1 MAVVFVVDLKGC
13 SQHKHIFISS
23 LDFLLIMSYLQ
34 EFEIDSYNSVVLG
47 GSSHLI
53 NTSSPSSGLTY
64 RWEFGSSANQ
74 SVTKYPLYTFYNY
87 GIIDTTVQV
96 KLVITAGGSGCSDSI
111 TKQIIIKPLPR
122 PNFNLSDS
130 VLCYPN
136 MLTVNNIS
144 ANPKQPRT
152 VFDEDQLTELAL
164 SIKEVGLLQPPVVRS
179 IGNGKYQLIMG
190 ERRFRAAKLAGLKS
204 IPVIIRQ
211 TNDDQLL
218 REALVENIHR
228 SQLNPLEEGAA
239 YQQLLN
245 DFGYTHDE
253 LAIKLSK
260 SRPVITNTMRLLN
273 LPPAVQRRV
282 AAGVISAG
290 HARALLSLTDEK
302 EIENLANRIVA
313 EGLTVRAVEEI
324 VASGVASVKTAGIK
338 KGKLIAP
345 KLAQISAD
353 LSDRL
358 DTRVRVELGRKKGKI
373 VIEFATVEDLERINK
388 LIK

>member
-1 MAVVFVVDLKGC
+1 MSTRKGGLGRGLDALIPTSVMPTEIKTQSGVVTANRD
-13 SQHKHIFISS
+13 
-23 LDFLLIMSYLQ
+23 
-34 EFEIDSYNSVVLG
+34 EID
-47 GSSHLI
+47 
-53 NTSSPSSGLTY
+53 
-64 RWEFGSSANQ
+64 
-74 SVTKYPLYTFYNY
+74 
-87 GIIDTTVQV
+87 
-96 KLVITAGGSGCSDSI
+96 
-111 TKQIIIKPLPR
+111 
-122 PNFNLSDS
+122 
-130 VLCYPN
+130 
-136 MLTVNNIS
+136 VNNIS

-211 TNDDQLL
+211 TSDDQLL
-218 REALVENIHR
+218 REALIENIHR

-245 DFGYTHDE
+245 DFSYTHDE
-253 LAIKLSK
+253 LAAKLSK
-260 SRPVITNTMRLLN
+260 SRPAITNTMRLLN
-273 LPPAVQRRV
+273 LPPSVQRKV

-324 VASGVASVKTAGIK
+324 VATGGAKVKGGSVRSGKI
-338 KGKLIAP
+338 LAP
-345 KLAQISAD
+345 KLKEISEQ
-353 LSDRL
+353 LSDHL
-358 DTRVRVELGRKKGKI
+358 DTRVNVELGKQKGKI
-373 VIEFATVEDLERINK
+373 VIEFATIEDLERISKVITN
-388 LIK
+388 

>member
-1 MAVVFVVDLKGC
+1 MSTRKGGLGRG
-13 SQHKHIFISS
+13 
-23 LDFLLIMSYLQ
+23 LDALIPTSVMPTEIKTQSGVLTANRD
-34 EFEIDSYNSVVLG
+34 EID
-47 GSSHLI
+47 
-53 NTSSPSSGLTY
+53 
-64 RWEFGSSANQ
+64 
-74 SVTKYPLYTFYNY
+74 
-87 GIIDTTVQV
+87 
-96 KLVITAGGSGCSDSI
+96 
-111 TKQIIIKPLPR
+111 
-122 PNFNLSDS
+122 
-130 VLCYPN
+130 
-136 MLTVNNIS
+136 VNNIS

-211 TNDDQLL
+211 TTDDQLL
-218 REALVENIHR
+218 REALIENIHR

-245 DFGYTHDE
+245 DFSYTHDE
-253 LAIKLSK
+253 LAAKLSK
-260 SRPVITNTMRLLN
+260 SRPAITNTMRLLN
-273 LPPAVQRRV
+273 LPPSVQRKV

-324 VASGVASVKTAGIK
+324 VSTGGAKVKAGSIRSGKI
-338 KGKLIAP
+338 IAP
-345 KLAQISAD
+345 KLKEISD
-353 LSDRL
+353 QLSDHL
-358 DTRVRVELGRKKGKI
+358 DTRVSVELGKQKGKI
-373 VIEFATVEDLERINK
+373 VIEFATVEELERINSK
-388 LIK
+388 ILKKS

>member
-1 MAVVFVVDLKGC
+1 MSARKGGLGRGLDALIPT
-13 SQHKHIFISS
+13 SIIPTEIKTSS
-23 LDFLLIMSYLQ
+23 GVLAADRD
-34 EFEIDSYNSVVLG
+34 EIDL
-47 GSSHLI
+47 
-53 NTSSPSSGLTY
+53 
-64 RWEFGSSANQ
+64 
-74 SVTKYPLYTFYNY
+74 
-87 GIIDTTVQV
+87 
-96 KLVITAGGSGCSDSI
+96 
-111 TKQIIIKPLPR
+111 
-122 PNFNLSDS
+122 
-130 VLCYPN
+130 
-136 MLTVNNIS
+136 NNIS

-190 ERRFRAAKLAGLKS
+190 ERRYRAAKLAGLKS

-211 TNDDQLL
+211 TSDDQLL

-239 YQQLLN
+239 YQQLLT

-253 LAIKLSK
+253 LAVKLSK

-273 LPPAVQRRV
+273 LPTSVQRRV

-324 VASGVASVKTAGIK
+324 VATGGAKVKGGSIKSGKI
-338 KGKLIAP
+338 IAP
-345 KLAQISAD
+345 KLKQISEE
-353 LSDRL
+353 LSDHL
-358 DTRVRVELGRKKGKI
+358 DTRVSVELGKKKGKI
-373 VIEFATVEDLERINK
+373 VIEFATIEDLDRISK
-388 LIK
+388 VIKD

>member
-1 MAVVFVVDLKGC
+1 MSTRKGGLGRGLDALIPTSIMPTEIKTASGVVTANRD
-13 SQHKHIFISS
+13 
-23 LDFLLIMSYLQ
+23 
-34 EFEIDSYNSVVLG
+34 EIDL
-47 GSSHLI
+47 
-53 NTSSPSSGLTY
+53 
-64 RWEFGSSANQ
+64 
-74 SVTKYPLYTFYNY
+74 
-87 GIIDTTVQV
+87 
-96 KLVITAGGSGCSDSI
+96 
-111 TKQIIIKPLPR
+111 
-122 PNFNLSDS
+122 
-130 VLCYPN
+130 
-136 MLTVNNIS
+136 NNIS

-211 TNDDQLL
+211 TTDDQLL
-218 REALVENIHR
+218 REALIENIHR

-245 DFGYTHDE
+245 DFSYTHDE
-253 LAIKLSK
+253 LAAKLSK
-260 SRPVITNTMRLLN
+260 SRPAITNTMRLLN
-273 LPPAVQRRV
+273 LPPAVQRKV

-324 VASGVASVKTAGIK
+324 VATGGAKVKAGSIRSGKI
-338 KGKLIAP
+338 IAP
-345 KLAQISAD
+345 KLKEISD
-353 LSDRL
+353 QLSDHL
-358 DTRVRVELGRKKGKI
+358 DTRVSVELGKQKGKI
-373 VIEFATVEDLERINK
+373 VIEFATIEDLERINSK
-388 LIK
+388 ILKKS

>member
-1 MAVVFVVDLKGC
+1 MSTRKGGLGRGLDALIPTSIMPTEIKTASGVVTANRD
-13 SQHKHIFISS
+13 
-23 LDFLLIMSYLQ
+23 
-34 EFEIDSYNSVVLG
+34 EIDL
-47 GSSHLI
+47 
-53 NTSSPSSGLTY
+53 
-64 RWEFGSSANQ
+64 
-74 SVTKYPLYTFYNY
+74 
-87 GIIDTTVQV
+87 
-96 KLVITAGGSGCSDSI
+96 
-111 TKQIIIKPLPR
+111 
-122 PNFNLSDS
+122 
-130 VLCYPN
+130 
-136 MLTVNNIS
+136 NNIS

-211 TNDDQLL
+211 TTDDQLL
-218 REALVENIHR
+218 REALIENIHR

-245 DFGYTHDE
+245 DFSY
-253 LAIKLSK
+253 
-260 SRPVITNTMRLLN
+260 TMRLLN
-273 LPPAVQRRV
+273 LPPSVQRKV

-324 VASGVASVKTAGIK
+324 VSTGGAKVKAGSIRSGKI
-338 KGKLIAP
+338 IAP
-345 KLAQISAD
+345 KLKEISD
-353 LSDRL
+353 QLSDHL
-358 DTRVRVELGRKKGKI
+358 DTRVSVELGKQKGKI
-373 VIEFATVEDLERINK
+373 VIEFATVEDLERINTK
-388 LIK
+388 ILKKS

>member
-1 MAVVFVVDLKGC
+1 MSARKGGLGRG
-13 SQHKHIFISS
+13 
-23 LDFLLIMSYLQ
+23 LDALIPTSIIPTEIKTQ
-34 EFEIDSYNSVVLG
+34 SGVIAAGRDEIDV
-47 GSSHLI
+47 
-53 NTSSPSSGLTY
+53 
-64 RWEFGSSANQ
+64 
-74 SVTKYPLYTFYNY
+74 
-87 GIIDTTVQV
+87 D
-96 KLVITAGGSGCSDSI
+96 
-111 TKQIIIKPLPR
+111 
-122 PNFNLSDS
+122 
-130 VLCYPN
+130 
-136 MLTVNNIS
+136 NIS

-211 TNDDQLL
+211 TSDDQLL

-228 SQLNPLEEGAA
+228 SQLNPLEEAAA

-253 LAIKLSK
+253 LAMKLSK

-324 VASGVASVKTAGIK
+324 VASGGAKVKAGSVRS
-338 KGKLIAP
+338 GKIIAP
-345 KLAQISAD
+345 KLKQIADD
-353 LSDRL
+353 LSDHL
-358 DTRVRVELGRKKGKI
+358 DTRVNVELGKQKGKI
-373 VIEFATVEDLERINK
+373 VIEFATIEDLERINK
-388 LIK
+388 VIKN

>member
-1 MAVVFVVDLKGC
+1 MSTRKGGLGRGLDALIPTSIMPTEIKTASGVVTANRD
-13 SQHKHIFISS
+13 
-23 LDFLLIMSYLQ
+23 
-34 EFEIDSYNSVVLG
+34 EIDL
-47 GSSHLI
+47 
-53 NTSSPSSGLTY
+53 
-64 RWEFGSSANQ
+64 
-74 SVTKYPLYTFYNY
+74 
-87 GIIDTTVQV
+87 
-96 KLVITAGGSGCSDSI
+96 
-111 TKQIIIKPLPR
+111 
-122 PNFNLSDS
+122 
-130 VLCYPN
+130 
-136 MLTVNNIS
+136 NNIS

-211 TNDDQLL
+211 TTDDQLL
-218 REALVENIHR
+218 REALIENIHR

-245 DFGYTHDE
+245 DFSYTHDE
-253 LAIKLSK
+253 LAAKLSK
-260 SRPVITNTMRLLN
+260 SRPAITNTMRLLN
-273 LPPAVQRRV
+273 LPPSVQRKV

-324 VASGVASVKTAGIK
+324 VSTGGAKVKAGSIRSGKI
-338 KGKLIAP
+338 IAP
-345 KLAQISAD
+345 KLKEISD
-353 LSDRL
+353 QLSDYL
-358 DTRVRVELGRKKGKI
+358 DTRVSVELGKQKGKI
-373 VIEFATVEDLERINK
+373 VIEFATVEDLERINNK
-388 LIK
+388 ILKKS

>member
-1 MAVVFVVDLKGC
+1 MSTRKGGLGRG
-13 SQHKHIFISS
+13 
-23 LDFLLIMSYLQ
+23 LDALIPTSIIPTEIKTQ
-34 EFEIDSYNSVVLG
+34 AGVIAADRDEID
-47 GSSHLI
+47 
-53 NTSSPSSGLTY
+53 
-64 RWEFGSSANQ
+64 
-74 SVTKYPLYTFYNY
+74 
-87 GIIDTTVQV
+87 
-96 KLVITAGGSGCSDSI
+96 
-111 TKQIIIKPLPR
+111 
-122 PNFNLSDS
+122 
-130 VLCYPN
+130 
-136 MLTVNNIS
+136 VNNIS

-211 TNDDQLL
+211 TSDDQLL

-253 LAIKLSK
+253 LATKLSK

-273 LPPAVQRRV
+273 LPASVQRRV

-324 VASGVASVKTAGIK
+324 VASVGAKIKGGSVRS
-338 KGKLIAP
+338 GKILAP
-345 KLAQISAD
+345 KLKEIADD
-353 LSDRL
+353 LSDYL
-358 DTRVRVELGRKKGKI
+358 DTRVSVELGKQKGKI
-373 VIEFATVEDLERINK
+373 VIEFATVEDLVRINTK
-388 LIK
+388 IQNNK

>member
-1 MAVVFVVDLKGC
+1 MSTRKGGLGRG
-13 SQHKHIFISS
+13 
-23 LDFLLIMSYLQ
+23 LDALIPTSVMPTEIKTQSGVLTANRD
-34 EFEIDSYNSVVLG
+34 EID
-47 GSSHLI
+47 
-53 NTSSPSSGLTY
+53 
-64 RWEFGSSANQ
+64 
-74 SVTKYPLYTFYNY
+74 
-87 GIIDTTVQV
+87 
-96 KLVITAGGSGCSDSI
+96 
-111 TKQIIIKPLPR
+111 
-122 PNFNLSDS
+122 
-130 VLCYPN
+130 
-136 MLTVNNIS
+136 VNNIS

-211 TNDDQLL
+211 TSDDQLL
-218 REALVENIHR
+218 REALIENIHR

-245 DFGYTHDE
+245 DFSYTHDE
-253 LAIKLSK
+253 LAVKLSK
-260 SRPVITNTMRLLN
+260 SRPAITNTMRLLN
-273 LPPAVQRRV
+273 LPPSVQRKV

-324 VASGVASVKTAGIK
+324 VATGVAKVKGGSVRS
-338 KGKLIAP
+338 GKIIAP
-345 KLAQISAD
+345 KLKEISD
-353 LSDRL
+353 QLSDHL
-358 DTRVRVELGRKKGKI
+358 DTRVNVELGKQKGKI
-373 VIEFATVEDLERINK
+373 VIEFATIEDLERISK
-388 LIK
+388 VITD

>member
-1 MAVVFVVDLKGC
+1 MPTEIKTASGVVTANRD
-13 SQHKHIFISS
+13 
-23 LDFLLIMSYLQ
+23 
-34 EFEIDSYNSVVLG
+34 EIDL
-47 GSSHLI
+47 
-53 NTSSPSSGLTY
+53 
-64 RWEFGSSANQ
+64 
-74 SVTKYPLYTFYNY
+74 
-87 GIIDTTVQV
+87 
-96 KLVITAGGSGCSDSI
+96 
-111 TKQIIIKPLPR
+111 
-122 PNFNLSDS
+122 
-130 VLCYPN
+130 
-136 MLTVNNIS
+136 NNIS

-211 TNDDQLL
+211 TTDDQLL
-218 REALVENIHR
+218 REALIENIHR

-245 DFGYTHDE
+245 DFSYTHDE
-253 LAIKLSK
+253 LAAKLSK
-260 SRPVITNTMRLLN
+260 SRPAITNTMRLLN
-273 LPPAVQRRV
+273 LPPSVQRKV

-324 VASGVASVKTAGIK
+324 VATGGAKVKAGSIRSGKI
-338 KGKLIAP
+338 IAP
-345 KLAQISAD
+345 KLKQISD
-353 LSDRL
+353 QLSDHL
-358 DTRVRVELGRKKGKI
+358 DTRVSVELGKQKGKI
-373 VIEFATVEDLERINK
+373 VIEFATIEDLERINTK
-388 LIK
+388 ILKNS